1 MSALEDWQNLFDGL
15 GNWMVDTNDSIQAL
29 TDHQKQM
36 RCLLIGIS
44 QSGVRCLIR
53 RLEMNKDWNSSTS
66 DYGGKQMDVKGW
78 NIVAASNKCIKRMEM
93 VDITTGGK
101 RHLCMESDLCDCIEA
116 NCPIKIPRPDPAEV
130 ERLVDKVINLAGDLA
145 VTSLNNPRHHVIYEK
160 FDKARSELLK
170 LVGG

>member
-1 MSALEDWQNLFDGL
+1 
-15 GNWMVDTNDSIQAL
+15 
-29 TDHQKQM
+29 
-36 RCLLIGIS
+36 
-44 QSGVRCLIR
+44 
-53 RLEMNKDWNSSTS
+53 MNKDWNSSTS

-130 ERLVDKVINLAGDLA
+130 ERMVDALIQSVIGYSEDGN
-145 VTSLNNPRHHVIYEK
+145 SNEPHIN
-160 FDKARSELLK
+160 KARADLLK
-170 LVGG
+170 LVGGLR